1 MLSLMHLQKK
11 LSRSPKMLTTLT
23 QRLRQTQKQVD
34 YFTLTHPTVIT
45 NLSDIYLN
53 TISTFK
59 FRIIILGSQRV
70 LHARENMDKVRA
82 LLLAGVRAAVLW
94 KQVGGSRIQILFSRT
109 KIKAAAEKIL
119 QQIEHNQQ
127 IAQKDFL

>member
-1 MLSLMHLQKK
+1 
-11 LSRSPKMLTTLT
+11 
-23 QRLRQTQKQVD
+23 
-34 YFTLTHPTVIT
+34 
-45 NLSDIYLN
+45 
-53 TISTFK
+53 
-59 FRIIILGSQRV
+59 LGSHRV